1 MASVKGEGGREG
13 GIEDGVVHEGLATVG
28 LLVEGVGFDEG
39 YGARGEIEGVDEE
52 VGVAFEEGEDGI
64 AYPAAELDEDAV
76 VGGGGV
82 ELIFGVFVVV
92 VVFVGFS
99 FWIFFLGV
107 VRGVV
112 RGRAGRRGGW
122 TW

>member
-1 MASVKGEGGREG
+1 
-13 GIEDGVVHEGLATVG
+13 

-92 VVFVGFS
+92 VVFVGFH